1 MLLMFIRKYG
11 SWDAHSVLKKRI
23 NPLILRHLQHAS
35 AVGAGFIPVL
45 LTAVKIQ
52 NRYHAAARTGINPY
66 GGCVQHIDYQNVAN
80 VTYVCVHYHF
90 AGRPLW
96 PSGRSKDRISVAS
109 VCFEGFPLCQHQDP
123 TEEDLPFGV

>member
-52 NRYHAAARTGINPY
+52 NRYHAAARTGINP
-66 GGCVQHIDYQNVAN
+66 A
-80 VTYVCVHYHF
+80 
-90 AGRPLW
+90 
-96 PSGRSKDRISVAS
+96 
-109 VCFEGFPLCQHQDP
+109 P
-123 TEEDLPFGV
+123 TVDACNTLDINALAK